1 MHSKLPTC
9 GKICHSLMI
18 PFVWLLIYAITA
30 GFNKYIFYTDTFL
43 PKGLKAIKYLISLI
57 FYYCVVMAILCHILT
72 IVTDPGSLNDEL
84 VSKLTPETKNLCKN
98 CQHDRPNRAHHCK
111 ICNRCFM
118 KMDHHCPWVFNCV
131 GYRNQKYFFLFII
144 YTVIGCLIALIMF
157 IAFFCS
163 SSFTDLVDI
172 AKDKKR
178 NLEFAQNN
186 MLIFGTKF
194 KKIGDILMLCLVTGI
209 TFLTLLSVLALFSSQ
224 IYLIRRNITNIEA
237 DAFRDRDELNP
248 FFSKDASMLN
258 AVMGIGPKWKWLF
271 PIFEPNLL
279 NGGYVFSVKP

>member
-1 MHSKLPTC
+1 
-9 GKICHSLMI
+9 
-18 PFVWLLIYAITA
+18 
-30 GFNKYIFYTDTFL
+30 
-43 PKGLKAIKYLISLI
+43 
-57 FYYCVVMAILCHILT
+57 
-72 IVTDPGSLNDEL
+72 
-84 VSKLTPETKNLCKN
+84 
-98 CQHDRPNRAHHCK
+98 
-111 ICNRCFM
+111 
-118 KMDHHCPWVFNCV
+118 
-131 GYRNQKYFFLFII
+131 
-144 YTVIGCLIALIMF
+144 MF